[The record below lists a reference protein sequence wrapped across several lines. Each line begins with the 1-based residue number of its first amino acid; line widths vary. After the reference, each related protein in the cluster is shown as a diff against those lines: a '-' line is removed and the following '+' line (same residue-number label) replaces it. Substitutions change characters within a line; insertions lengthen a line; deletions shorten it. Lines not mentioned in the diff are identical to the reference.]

1 MSAPSETRG
10 AADVH
15 ATLIVVVPLIV
26 APGDPEEA
34 ARVFAEWRDEIAHR
48 LALAGVRTGEPRM
61 TLVPGSVTD
70 LAKVLG

>member
-1 MSAPSETRG
+1 MSEPSETRG
-10 AADVH
+10 AAEAH
-15 ATLIVVVPLIV
+15 ATLVVVVPLIV
-26 APGDPEEA
+26 APGDADEA
-34 ARVFAEWRDEIAHR
+34 ARVFAGWRDEIAHR